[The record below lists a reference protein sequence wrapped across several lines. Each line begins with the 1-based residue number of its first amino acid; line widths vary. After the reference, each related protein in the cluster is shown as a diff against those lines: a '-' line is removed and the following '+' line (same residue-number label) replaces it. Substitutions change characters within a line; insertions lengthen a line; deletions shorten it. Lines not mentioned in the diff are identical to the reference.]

1 MKLRAVSILACACFA
16 YATSMALSSDTGLVA
31 SNSAQQS
38 DRGEQLVNVNCTGCH
53 DLRPIQTQ
61 ALDHEGWTGT
71 VRSMIEK
78 GAKVS
83 ESDIP
88 VMVDYLVRNHGPLP
102 DGAGKK
108 IVLQTCT
115 MCHDL
120 RRVREH
126 GATPED
132 WQETLISMLNEGAML
147 SDEEFAV
154 VLGYLARNFRPPQ

>member
-1 MKLRAVSILACACFA
+1 MKMRTALIAFCAVLTYGVTTSLPS
-16 YATSMALSSDTGLVA
+16 ATTHATTRNV
-31 SNSAQQS
+31 QQS
-38 DRGEQLVNVNCTGCH
+38 DRGEQLMNQSCTGCH

-61 ALDHEGWTGT
+61 ALDQEGWTAT
-71 VRSMIEK
+71 VQSMIEK

-83 ESDIP
+83 NSDIP
-88 VMVDYLVRNHGPLP
+88 VIVEYLVSNHGPLP
-102 DGAGKK
+102 DGPGKK
-108 IVLQTCT
+108 IVLNTCT

-147 SDEEFAV
+147 SDDEFAT
-154 VLGYLARNFRPPQ
+154 VLGYLARNFRPPL

>member
-1 MKLRAVSILACACFA
+1 MTMRAVFLVPCALFACAMW
-16 YATSMALSSDTGLVA
+16 TELSSDTGLVA
-31 SNSAQQS
+31 ARRVQQP
-38 DRGEQLVNVNCTGCH
+38 DRGEQLVNASCTECH
-53 DLRPIQTQ
+53 DLRPIQTS
-61 ALDHEGWTGT
+61 ALDREGWTAS
-71 VRSMIEK
+71 VQSMIEK

-83 ESDIP
+83 QGDIP
-88 VMVDYLVRNHGPLP
+88 VIVEYLVRDHGPLP

-108 IVLQTCT
+108 IVLHTCT

-132 WQETLISMLNEGAML
+132 WQETLISMTNEGAML

>member
-1 MKLRAVSILACACFA
+1 MTMRAALIVACAVFA
-16 YATSMALSSDTGLVA
+16 YALSTSFSSDTARAATRRV
-31 SNSAQQS
+31 QQT
-38 DRGEQLVNVNCTGCH
+38 DRGEQLMNQSCTGCH

-61 ALDHEGWTGT
+61 ALDQEGWTST
-71 VRSMIEK
+71 VQSMIEQ

-83 ESDIP
+83 TSDVP
-88 VMVDYLVRNHGPLP
+88 VIVEYLVRNHGPLP

-108 IVLQTCT
+108 IVLNTCT

-132 WQETLISMLNEGAML
+132 WQETLISMTNEGAML

>member
-1 MKLRAVSILACACFA
+1 MTMRAVLIVPCAFVA
-16 YATSMALSSDTGLVA
+16 YAMSAVLSSDTTLIAARGV
-31 SNSAQQS
+31 QQS
-38 DRGEQLVNVNCTGCH
+38 DRAEQLVNASCTGCH

-61 ALDHEGWTGT
+61 ALDQEGWTAT
-71 VRSMIEK
+71 VQSMIEK

-83 ESDIP
+83 QGDIP
-88 VMVDYLVRNHGPLP
+88 VIVEYLVRNHGPLP

-108 IVLQTCT
+108 IVLHTCT

-132 WQETLISMLNEGAML
+132 WQETLISMTNEGAML